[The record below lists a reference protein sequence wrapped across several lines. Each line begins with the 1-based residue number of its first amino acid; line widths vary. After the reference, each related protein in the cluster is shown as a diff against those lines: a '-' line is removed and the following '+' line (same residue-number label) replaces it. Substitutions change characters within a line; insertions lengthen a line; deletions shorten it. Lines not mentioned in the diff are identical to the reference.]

1 MNKNEL
7 TELIAQKTGNVKK
20 QTEDMLEALTN
31 TITEELKNGR
41 EVAITGFGAFSA
53 KERKARE
60 GVNPRNPSEKI
71 HIPAVK
77 VPKFKAGK
85 ALKDALKSQS

>member
-1 MNKNEL
+1 MNK
-7 TELIAQKTGNVKK
+7 TELIEVIATKTGVVKK
-20 QTEDMLEALTN
+20 QAEDMIEAFTE
-31 TITEELKNGR
+31 IVTEELKNDR
-41 EVAITGFGAFSA
+41 EVVLAGFGAFSA

-85 ALKDALKSQS
+85 ALKDALKRQV

>member
-1 MNKNEL
+1 MNKL
-7 TELIAQKTGNVKK
+7 ELIEALATKTGLVKK
-20 QTEDMLEALTN
+20 QAEDLLEALTN
-31 TITEELKNGR
+31 IITEELKNGR
-41 EVAITGFGAFSA
+41 EVALTGFGAFSA

-85 ALKDALKSQS
+85 ALKDALKK